1 MTETLE
7 TKDERDARIK
17 ALVGAVLEREEQR
30 YFPGSGA
37 WTPEQE
43 KRVQAIQ
50 SRVLAR
56 QTPARIETKDVS
68 AIALSY
74 LRPLCRELM
83 PDGYLSARG
92 THWISRC
99 DPFKICL
106 RTGRAFNTEQ
116 PENRH
121 TIFNSNV
128 ISLWHL
134 MRCGGTVPDIRTD
147 WTISGKADLE
157 RATQGLMEWLGK
169 QIDIESGT
177 AVEVSVPEDEKEWER
192 NGELSEIL
200 AGFLRQTGRT
210 EFVGSAE
217 SIRKLATR
225 DWTEEKLLGV
235 PEFVH
240 YKPFSHFLRY
250 TMAYPADPPWFEI
263 TLRERKKV
271 FLWRI
276 VLPE

>member
-56 QTPARIETKDVS
+56 QTPTRIETKDVS
-68 AIALSY
+68 AIALNY

-99 DPFKICL
+99 NPSKICL
-106 RTGRAFNTEQ
+106 KTGRAFNTDQ

-147 WTISGKADLE
+147 WTISGKADLQ
-157 RATQGLMEWLGK
+157 RATKGLTEWLGK

-177 AVEVSVPEDEKEWER
+177 AVEESVPEDEKEWER
-192 NGELSEIL
+192 NGELSEIVYHLLL
-200 AGFLRQTGRT
+200 ATGKT
-210 EFVGSAE
+210 EFSGSAE
-217 SIRKLATR
+217 SIRQLVTSTL
-225 DWTEEKLLGV
+225 TEEEIAGIS
-235 PEFVH
+235 PFAH
-240 YKPFSHFLRY
+240 YRSFHRFLQY
-250 TMAYPADPPWFEI
+250 VMEYPANPPWFEI
-263 TLRERKKV
+263 TLKGRKKV
-271 FLWRI
+271 FKWRI
-276 VLPE
+276 VLEK